1 MVMNSRP
8 ERNFKR
14 PYLARA
20 VPSLAYIKG
29 YNFRKNDLYDYSE
42 LQTTF
47 VNEQRI
53 PKEQVMQ
60 IYNESYCG
68 GIFSAEE
75 GACYSSSE
83 YLLCGLP
90 VVSTDG
96 RGGRDT
102 WFDAENSIIVEPDE
116 IAVKTA
122 VETWINRIN
131 AGTVNPMAIREKHI
145 LLQEKMRKNFN
156 DKVQELF
163 DMHSININAHEYFST
178 KYKHYLKE
186 HHPTDVFIKL
196 LTQT

>member
-29 YNFRKNDLYDYSE
+29 FNIRKNDLYDYSE

-60 IYNESYCG
+60 IYNQAYCG

-90 VVSTDG
+90 VVSTNG

-102 WFDAENSIIVEPDE
+102 WFDAENSIIVEPNE
-116 IAVKTA
+116 FAVKKA
-122 VETWINRIN
+122 VETWIERIK
-131 AGTVNPMAIREKHI
+131 AGTVNTVAIREKHI
-145 LLQEKMRKNFN
+145 LLQEQMRNNFN
-156 DKVQELF
+156 SKVQEIF
-163 DMHSININAHEYFST
+163 DMHAIAINAHKYFST
-178 KYKHYLKE
+178 KYKHQFKE
-186 HHPTDVFIKL
+186 SHPPDVVIRM
-196 LTQT
+196 LTHS